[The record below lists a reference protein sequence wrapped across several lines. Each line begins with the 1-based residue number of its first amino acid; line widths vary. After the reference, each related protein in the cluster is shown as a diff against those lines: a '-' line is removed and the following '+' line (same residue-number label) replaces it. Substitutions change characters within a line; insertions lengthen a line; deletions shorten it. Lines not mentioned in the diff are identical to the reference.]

1 MMTSTPCFTLSA
13 THASR
18 RFGATASAFITT
30 TLNPCRVR
38 MSSIRPV
45 MSLVPVWVT

>member
-1 MMTSTPCFTLSA
+1 MPCFTLSA
-13 THASR
+13 TYFSLLS
-18 RFGATASAFITT
+18 GATAAAFMTA

-38 MSSIRPV
+38 MSSILPV